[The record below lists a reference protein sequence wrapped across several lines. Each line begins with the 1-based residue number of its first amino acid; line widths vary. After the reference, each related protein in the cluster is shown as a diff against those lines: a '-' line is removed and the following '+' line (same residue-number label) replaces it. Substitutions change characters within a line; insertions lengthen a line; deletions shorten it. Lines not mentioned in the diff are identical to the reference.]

1 MATDTTDRMKIVI
14 YYAIWA
20 TVCAAAAGLVIAGL
34 HTWLFSYTPTRSGLI
49 FTLVG
54 DAVTALAIA
63 AGQGAVAL
71 VTGSVL
77 AQFGRALQRTVLL
90 GLTVG
95 VFDFAVDFLQM
106 AVPGTELGW
115 RAGLVVR
122 ALAGG
127 TGRLLGSGRGLAARS
142 P

>member
-1 MATDTTDRMKIVI
+1 MATDTGDRLKVVI

-20 TVCAAAAGLVIAGL
+20 TLCAAAAGLVIAGL
-34 HTWLFSYTPTRSGLI
+34 HTWLFSYIPTRSRLI

-77 AQFGRALQRTVLL
+77 AQFGRSRQRRVRLGLL
-90 GLTVG
+90 GGGFGIAMELVQVG
-95 VFDFAVDFLQM
+95 VPASQS
-106 AVPGTELGW
+106 GW
-115 RAGLVVR
+115 KPDVADRTRRRAPRDG
-122 ALAGG
+122 
-127 TGRLLGSGRGLAARS
+127 
-142 P
+142 